1 MSTFNSFVSSLSA
14 KQFASLQE
22 KMFLAFEKK
31 TFSAEAIDQLPLLWE
46 LAKASGSLF
55 KGGFREALDHTEVDL
70 EWSAPFEDFE
80 GGITSISSKKSS
92 KGFIV
97 NLTLVDD
104 KDEVAS
110 RKKYEGNKAWEVI
123 RDYFSVQ

>member
-1 MSTFNSFVSSLSA
+1 MSTFNSFVSSISE

-22 KMFLAFEKK
+22 ALFLAFKEKH
-31 TFSAEAIDQLPLLWE
+31 FSAKAIDKLPLLWE
-46 LAKASGSLF
+46 LAKVSGSLF

-70 EWSAPFEDFE
+70 ECSAPFEDFE

-97 NLTLVDD
+97 NLILVDD
-104 KDEVAS
+104 KDEVTS
-110 RKKYEGNKAWEVI
+110 RKKYKGNKAWEVI
-123 RDYFSVQ
+123 GDYFSVQ

>member
-14 KQFASLQE
+14 DQFSSLQE
-22 KMFLAFEKK
+22 KMFLAFEEKS
-31 TFSAEAIDQLPLLWE
+31 FSAEAIDKLPLLWK
-46 LAKASGSLF
+46 LAKVSGNLF

-80 GGITSISSKKSS
+80 GGITSISSRKSN
-92 KGFIV
+92 KGFVV

-104 KDEVAS
+104 KDEVTS
-110 RKKYEGNKAWEVI
+110 CKRYEGNNAWEVI
-123 RDYFSVQ
+123 RDYFPL